1 MPYKSEKIKL
11 PENLDRRRKLNDAQK
26 SEIMER
32 AKRGE
37 SQRTLAKEF
46 GVSRRLIGIVAS
58 PEQKAAVERRIKE
71 HWRDYRP
78 RNSEWA
84 KIMREHR
91 RYKHKLYL
99 DGELKDRLK

>member
-26 SEIMER
+26 AEIKER

-37 SQRTLAKEF
+37 SQRMLAKEY
-46 GVSRRLIGIVAS
+46 GVSRRLIGMIVS

-78 RNSEWA
+78 SKSEWA
-84 KIMREHR
+84 STVREHR
-91 RYKHKLYL
+91 RYKHKLFL
-99 DGELKDRLK
+99 DGELKESK